1 MHTTIEEEDRLQR
14 DIRTLTAD
22 NRLSARVLLA
32 LPPIVLVVVSILNPG
47 YAAPLLTDPLGRQ
60 MSAAGA
66 VLALVG
72 WRWLRRLAAPE
83 VTV

>member
-1 MHTTIEEEDRLQR
+1 
-14 DIRTLTAD
+14 
-22 NRLSARVLLA
+22 
-32 LPPIVLVVVSILNPG
+32 VLVVVSILNPG